1 MMRFQR
7 LRAPVS
13 FVAPLSVTSSSLV
26 ATFGAMTQAQKNQWI
41 AQGGGLIVGTI
52 FPTVAQMIAMATAP
66 MTIAPA
72 PGVGFRIVPYLF
84 VMTQSLGAVVFGSAR
99 TYQVEWVG
107 QNIDPIAS
115 VGIINTAN
123 VFRKTWSCV
132 DSGGDTWSPN
142 TENMAME
149 VIANL
154 NTSGGSGTFRFEF
167 VYAVVPVI

>member
-7 LRAPVS
+7 LRSPVS

-72 PGVGFRIVPYLF
+72 PGVGFRIVPYMF
-84 VMTQSLGAVVFGSAR
+84 AMTQSLGAVIFGSAR
-99 TYQVEWVG
+99 SYQVEWAG
-107 QNIDPIAS
+107 QNIDPIATIA
-115 VGIINTAN
+115 IINTAN
-123 VFRKTWSCV
+123 VFRKTYGMV
-132 DSGGDTWSPN
+132 DSGGDSFAFN
-142 TENMAME
+142 TANVAME

-154 NTSGGSGTFRFEF
+154 NTSGGSGTFRFDF